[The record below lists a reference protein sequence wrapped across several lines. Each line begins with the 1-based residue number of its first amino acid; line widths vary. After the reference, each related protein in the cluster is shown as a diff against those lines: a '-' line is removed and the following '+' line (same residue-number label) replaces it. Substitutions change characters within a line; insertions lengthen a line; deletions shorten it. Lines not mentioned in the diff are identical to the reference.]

1 MYFEKFPRIQ
11 YTNVEGGPSR
21 TVVNILR
28 RIGARDAVKTN
39 GVLFSK
45 YSIRGS
51 ETPESVAFDFYGD
64 AELHWVLLLVND
76 IYDRYHEWPMNVNQF
91 QAFLADRYDDP
102 NGVHHY
108 EISQSSGDTN
118 LTINIGDDNTDY
130 PTATLITNFEYEEKE
145 QDRKRQIKII
155 STSFLPQFIKE
166 YENLQSN

>member
-1 MYFEKFPRIQ
+1 MIPF
-11 YTNVEGGPSR
+11 
-21 TVVNILR
+21 
-28 RIGARDAVKTN
+28 
-39 GVLFSK
+39 
-45 YSIRGS
+45 
-51 ETPESVAFDFYGD
+51 
-64 AELHWVLLLVND
+64 
-76 IYDRYHEWPMNVNQF
+76 QF

-145 QDRKRQIKII
+145 QDRKRQIKIL

>member
-45 YSIRGS
+45 HSVRGS

-145 QDRKRQIKII
+145 QDRKRQIKIL